1 MFSVPFSL
9 SGVALMLF
17 LTDTAF
23 NTQVYIGLIMLGGIV
38 VNNAIVLVDYIN
50 TLRRRGME
58 RDQAILAAGPVRL
71 RPILMTAL
79 TTILAMIPLAMGL
92 GEGGEAGAPLATAII
107 GGLTT
112 STFLTLVLVPVVYS
126 LFDDLGQKIAAGL
139 SKKKVQKAEAGV

>member
-1 MFSVPFSL
+1 MIL
-9 SGVALMLF
+9 SLF
-17 LTDTAF
+17 LTGRTLNVISF
-23 NTQVYIGLIMLGGIV
+23 IGVIILAGIV

-139 SKKKVQKAEAGV
+139 SKKKEQKAEAGV

>member
-1 MFSVPFSL
+1 VIL
-9 SGVALMLF
+9 ALF
-17 LTDTAF
+17 LTGRTF
-23 NTQVYIGLIMLGGIV
+23 NVVTFIGVIMLAGIV

-50 TLRRRGME
+50 ILRRRGME

-92 GEGGEAGAPLATAII
+92 GEGGEAGAPLATAVI

-112 STFLTLVLVPVVYS
+112 STLLTLVLIPVVYS
-126 LFDDLGQKIAAGL
+126 IFDDLGQKIVARRE
-139 SKKKVQKAEAGV
+139 KKKMEKAGAGA